1 MFASLFRFSP
11 QTRDAGA
18 HPAFGFIT
26 ALDEHVK
33 WKLHFETALRAGG
46 GGYSELQVARGDSTK
61 LAFWL
66 AEIAATPLADDA
78 VVSNL
83 REIFFRFYAAAAHA
97 LSLAGR
103 GETMAA
109 QQFITQ
115 GDYQEGSRRMKR
127 LLVEMEQRR
136 LREAGRAAAE
146 LRGAAA

>member
-1 MFASLFRFSP
+1 MFASLFRFS
-11 QTRDAGA
+11 QSRDAGP

-46 GGYSELQVARGDSTK
+46 GGYSELQVARGDSTR
-61 LAFWL
+61 LAYWL
-66 AEIAATPLADDA
+66 AEISATPQADDA
-78 VVSNL
+78 VVSDL
-83 REIFFRFYAAAAHA
+83 RQAFFRFFAAAAQA
-97 LSLAGR
+97 LSLASQ
-103 GETMAA
+103 GETAAA
-109 QQFITQ
+109 QQSIAH

-136 LREAGRAAAE
+136 LRNAADTATA

>member
-1 MFASLFRFSP
+1 MFASLFRFSQP
-11 QTRDAGA
+11 RDAGT
-18 HPAFGFIT
+18 HSFGFIT

-33 WKLHFETALRAGG
+33 WKLHFETALREGG
-46 GGYSELQVARGDSTK
+46 GSYSELQVARGDSTK

-66 AEIAATPLADDA
+66 AEIATTPQADDA
-78 VVSNL
+78 AVSDL
-83 REIFFRFYAAAAHA
+83 RQAFFRFFAAAAQA

-103 GETMAA
+103 GETAAA
-109 QQFITQ
+109 QQSIAH

-136 LREAGRAAAE
+136 LRGGANAATA